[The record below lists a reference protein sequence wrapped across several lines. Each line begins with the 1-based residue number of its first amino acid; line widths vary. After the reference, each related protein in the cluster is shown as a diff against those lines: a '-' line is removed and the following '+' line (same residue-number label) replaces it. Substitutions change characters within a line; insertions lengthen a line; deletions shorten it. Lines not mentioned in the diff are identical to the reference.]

1 MLGRIHHSFRRD
13 YRATSFRVGTVRLR
27 REASTARYGERMNA
41 RLAAGAAALLLTAV
55 LAGCG
60 DPGGGSDSG
69 GASASPGTSA
79 SADPEGTSSP
89 SPSASPTPTSTPVAL
104 PTDCRAILSDAV
116 LAQLDGFPLNDAAF
130 GPSGVGD
137 DGTLTCIW
145 GEPGTDTTNLV
156 TTVSRMNRGPALDM
170 LNALVT
176 NEGFSC
182 FTPDGG
188 TRCEKTRQNTQYPVT
203 DGRTLFWRDDI
214 LIDTRYS
221 NLAPDGYTSSIIA
234 HLFD

>member
-1 MLGRIHHSFRRD
+1 
-13 YRATSFRVGTVRLR
+13 
-27 REASTARYGERMNA
+27 MNA
-41 RLAAGAAALLLTAV
+41 RIAAGAAALLLVAV

-60 DPGGGSDSG
+60 SGPAESGSSSSPDP
-69 GASASPGTSA
+69 SA
-79 SADPEGTSSP
+79 SADTEGSASP
-89 SPSASPTPTSTPVAL
+89 SPAASPTPTATPIAL
-104 PTDCRAILSDAV
+104 PTDCRAILSDDV
-116 LAQLDGFPLNDAAF
+116 LAQLDGIPLNDASA

-145 GEPGTDTTNLV
+145 RDPRADTTSLV
-156 TTVSRMNRGPALDM
+156 TTISLMNRGPALDM

-176 NEGFSC
+176 TEGFSC

-188 TRCEKTRQNTQYPVT
+188 TRCEKTWPNEQYPVT

-221 NLAPDGYTSSIIA
+221 NLAPDGYTSSIVA

>member
-1 MLGRIHHSFRRD
+1 MP
-13 YRATSFRVGTVRLR
+13 
-27 REASTARYGERMNA
+27 MNA
-41 RLAAGAAALLLTAV
+41 RLAAAASALLLIAV

-60 DPGGGSDSG
+60 PASSDGGQGAGGG
-69 GASASPGTSA
+69 
-79 SADPEGTSSP
+79 EK
-89 SPSASPTPTSTPVAL
+89 PSAGSTQEPEDTEEPSPTPSPTSTTKGVVL
-104 PTDCRAILSDAV
+104 PTDCRAILSENV
-116 LAQLDGFPLNDAAF
+116 LSQLDGIPLNDKAF

-145 GEPGTDTTNLV
+145 GDPKADTTNLV
-156 TTVSRMNRGPALDM
+156 TKISAMNRGPALDM

-176 NEGFSC
+176 DEGFTC

-188 TRCEKTRQNTQYPVT
+188 TRCEKTWQNTQYPVT

-221 NLAPDGYTSSIIA
+221 NLAPSGYTSSIVKN
-234 HLFD
+234 LFD